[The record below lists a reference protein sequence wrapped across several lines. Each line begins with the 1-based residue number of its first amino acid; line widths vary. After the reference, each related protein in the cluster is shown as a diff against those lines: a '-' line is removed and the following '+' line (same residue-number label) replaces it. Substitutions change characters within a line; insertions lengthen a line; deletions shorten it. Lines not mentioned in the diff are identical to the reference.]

1 MCKCKIKMVKRIKCD
16 VWEIAETLV
25 NVKDV
30 TSKVLND
37 FVFIDVSRNYKDSY
51 TLFLFFCCFENKLL
65 RKILNKNARLL
76 VSTFK

>member
-1 MCKCKIKMVKRIKCD
+1 MVKRIKCD

-51 TLFLFFCCFENKLL
+51 TLFLFFC
-65 RKILNKNARLL
+65 
-76 VSTFK
+76 